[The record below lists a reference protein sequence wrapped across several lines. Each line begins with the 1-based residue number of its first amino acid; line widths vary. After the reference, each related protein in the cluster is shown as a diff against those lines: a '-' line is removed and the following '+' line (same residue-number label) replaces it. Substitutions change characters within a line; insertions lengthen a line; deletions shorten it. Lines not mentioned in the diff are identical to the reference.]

1 MLDRLPSGT
10 RLLPWSTPDG
20 KPCYV
25 VGDGTGYV
33 SRVADNVERVQLDM
47 AAKLLGHADDML
59 ADRKT
64 TPVQLRFLATRLVES
79 LRDAHRIAE
88 SRGARLPVGG
98 DAQSSHVEP
107 DEDPDGPDRCA
118 PLLTET

>member
-1 MLDRLPSGT
+1 MISLPSGA
-10 RLLPWSTPDG
+10 RLLPWSTSEG

-47 AAKLLGHADDML
+47 VAKLLGHADDML
-59 ADRKT
+59 SDRKT
-64 TPVQLRFLATRLVES
+64 TSVQFRFLATRLAEA

-88 SRGARLPVGG
+88 SRGARPPVG
-98 DAQSSHVEP
+98 
-107 DEDPDGPDRCA
+107 
-118 PLLTET
+118 